1 MGTLSSTY
9 PDSRAVEAALDR
21 ANSAAH
27 DVSELST
34 TMTDVLSRLDALEY
48 VAVKINTFTA
58 NPTLCEMGSS
68 NTINL
73 AWTLSKPSNVTIDG
87 TAVSGTSYSAT
98 GVSSNHT
105 FTLAATDGQTSDSKS
120 VSVSFANQIYY
131 GAAENTSSVTSLSN
145 KVLSNTKGRTITV
158 NAGSGKYIIYALP
171 KRLGTVTFK
180 VNGFDGGFSS
190 PEEKNLTNASGYTE
204 AYYVYKSTNAN
215 LGNTT
220 VVVS

>member
-1 MGTLSSTY
+1 MGTLSSQY

-34 TMTDVLSRLDALEY
+34 TMTDVLARLDALEY
-48 VAVKINTFTA
+48 VDVKINSFTA
-58 NPTLCEMGSS
+58 SPTLCEMGSNNS
-68 NTINL
+68 ISL
-73 AWTLSKPSNVTIDG
+73 SWSLSKVANLTLNGSAVT
-87 TAVSGTSYSAT
+87 GTSYVDTNVTSAKT
-98 GVSSNHT
+98 Y
-105 FTLAATDGQTSDSKS
+105 TLAASDGQTSDSES

-131 GAAENTSSVTSLSN
+131 GAATNTSSVTTLSGKTLSN
-145 KVLSNTKGRTITV
+145 AKGRTITV
-158 NAGSGKYIIYALP
+158 NAGSGQYIIYALP

-204 AYYVYKSTNAN
+204 VYYVYKSTNTN

>member
-1 MGTLSSTY
+1 MGTLSSQY

-34 TMTDVLSRLDALEY
+34 TMTDVLARLDALEY
-48 VAVKINTFTA
+48 VDVKINSFTA
-58 NPTLCEMGSS
+58 SPTLCEMGSNNS
-68 NTINL
+68 ISL
-73 AWTLSKPSNVTIDG
+73 SWSLSKVANLTLNGSAVT
-87 TAVSGTSYSAT
+87 GTSYVDANVTSAKT
-98 GVSSNHT
+98 Y
-105 FTLAATDGQTSDSKS
+105 TLVASDGQTSDSES

-131 GAAENTSSVTSLSN
+131 GAAANTSSVTTLSG
-145 KVLSNTKGRTITV
+145 KTLSNTKGRTITV
-158 NAGSGKYIIYALP
+158 NAGSGQYIIYALP
-171 KRLGTVTFK
+171 KRLGTVTCK

-204 AYYVYKSTNAN
+204 VYYVYKSTNAN